1 MIMTSKNMMM
11 KCEHVLMDQ
20 HLFSNLLLQPSEIPA
35 SRQLATNL
43 PVLIGLELEIV
54 NSIV

>member
-1 MIMTSKNMMM
+1 MIMLSKVVMS
-11 KCEHVLMDQ
+11 KCEHVVMEH
-20 HLFSNLLLQPSEIPA
+20 HLFSNQQHWPYILA
-35 SRQLATNL
+35 SRQLAINR